1 MGIRVCVLCVVAG
14 VGGVSWGGAVSPAQA
29 AVQGRIVR
37 GVEGSIEP
45 SRAGGLELGPV
56 GREPAVR
63 EAAGRESVG
72 RPGARTD
79 EVRGEVVVLAGQE
92 PVSEKANAGKANTE
106 KANTEKAASEK
117 VTSGKAPGKG
127 ASARGS
133 GGEGLVNVN
142 TASAVEIEA
151 LPGIGPSL
159 AARILE
165 YREKHGPFKRLEDLM
180 QVRGVGEKNFLKLKS
195 LITVGSTKA
204 EQ

>member
-14 VGGVSWGGAVSPAQA
+14 VGVMSWGGAASPAQA

-37 GVEGSIEP
+37 GAEGSIEP

-56 GREPAVR
+56 GRELAVR
-63 EAAGRESVG
+63 EAAGREGVG
-72 RPGARTD
+72 RPRPGSD
-79 EVRGEVVVLAGQE
+79 EARGEVVVAGQE
-92 PVSEKANAGKANTE
+92 PVSEKANAGKTNAE
-106 KANTEKAASEK
+106 KPNTEKAANEK

-127 ASARGS
+127 ASARGA

-165 YREKHGPFKRLEDLM
+165 YREKQGPFKRLEDLM